1 MSNVSKRA
9 RFYTALTRF
18 NGQYHKVSSI
28 CFPCIIILWEM

>member
-9 RFYTALTRF
+9 SFYAASTRF

-28 CFPCIIILWEM
+28 YFPCIIIL